1 MIDPNFYNELSSLL
15 NKYNKE
21 GGSNTPDYI
30 LANYLINCLKNF
42 DSITKQ
48 REIFYGRLTKRE
60 DNINTILNEG
70 DN

>member
-1 MIDPNFYNELSSLL
+1 MNPNFYNELSSLL

-48 REIFYGRLTKRE
+48 REIFYGRLKKRE

>member
-1 MIDPNFYNELSSLL
+1 MNPNFYNELSSLL

>member
-1 MIDPNFYNELSSLL
+1 MNPNFYNELSSLL

-30 LANYLINCLKNF
+30 LANCLINCLKNF

>member
-21 GGSNTPDYI
+21 GVPQIIYYYKLSNK
-30 LANYLINCLKNF
+30 LFKNF

-48 REIFYGRLTKRE
+48 REIFYGRLTKGR
-60 DNINTILNEG
+60 
-70 DN
+70 